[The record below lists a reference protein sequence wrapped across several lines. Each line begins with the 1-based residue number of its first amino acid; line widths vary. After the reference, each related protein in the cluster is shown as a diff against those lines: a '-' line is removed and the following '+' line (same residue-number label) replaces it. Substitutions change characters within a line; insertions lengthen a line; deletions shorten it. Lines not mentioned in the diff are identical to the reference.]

1 MPWIETDTGWVTE
14 ISETNQTGLM
24 PRGERIIDLVP
35 FQGQPPITDETKGL
49 LAHRSGGDGEGEI
62 TKWTYRYPDG
72 KIATILN
79 D

>member
-1 MPWIETDTGWVTE
+1 MDWLATDNGWV
-14 ISETNQTGLM
+14 IDASDTNRTGLM

-35 FQGQPPITDETKGL
+35 FQGHPPHTDETKGL
-49 LAHRSGGDGEGEI
+49 VKHRDADNDI

-72 KIATILN
+72 KVATILN